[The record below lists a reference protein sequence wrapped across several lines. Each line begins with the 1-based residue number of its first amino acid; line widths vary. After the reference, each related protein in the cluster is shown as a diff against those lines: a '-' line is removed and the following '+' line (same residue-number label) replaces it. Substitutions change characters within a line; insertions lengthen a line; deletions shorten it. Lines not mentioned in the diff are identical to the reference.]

1 MGRKSGKDE
10 SPEAGEGKNTVKAT
24 NAEKKLFVS
33 PLLYI
38 STEDVVKKKLTFNP
52 QHPYLSIND
61 EQILFT
67 LNSLAKLG
75 QSDWHCVKSVKTR
88 SFFLVRIQE
97 NTDQK

>member
-61 EQILFT
+61 EQIPFK